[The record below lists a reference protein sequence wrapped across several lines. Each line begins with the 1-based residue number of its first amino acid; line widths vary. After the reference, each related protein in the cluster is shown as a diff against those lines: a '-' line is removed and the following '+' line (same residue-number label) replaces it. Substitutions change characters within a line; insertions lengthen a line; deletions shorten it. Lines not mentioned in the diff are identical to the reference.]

1 MYAKI
6 ENNQIVQYP
15 YSTSQLF
22 SSNPNVSFPSELSND
37 LLAEFNVIRVIVT
50 GQPDYDAMTE
60 TVVEGTPVYS
70 TERSRWEQQWSI
82 VSLSAEEV
90 QQRNDAKASSVR
102 AERGSLLSACDWTQV
117 DDSPL
122 SNVQKAAWATYRQA
136 LRDISAQ
143 TGFPW
148 TIDWPVV
155 P

>member
-6 ENNQIVQYP
+6 ENDQIVQYP

-22 SSNPNVSFPSELSND
+22 RSNPNVSFPSELSND
-37 LLAEFNVIRVIVT
+37 LLASFNVIRVIVT
-50 GQPDYDAMTE
+50 GQPAYDPMTE
-60 TVVEGTPVYS
+60 TVVESAPVYN
-70 TERSRWEQQWSI
+70 TERNRWEQQWSI
-82 VSLSAEEV
+82 VSLSAEEI

-102 AERGSLLSACDWTQV
+102 AERRNLLAACDWTQI

-122 SNVQKAAWATYRQA
+122 SNVQKAAWATYRQS

-148 TIDWPVV
+148 TIDWPVA